1 MDFLLQS
8 IELVPKPACN
18 LLSKGFGRYTLNL
31 GLRSPKSKLPALT
44 FKTLQILNAGKQFA
58 NVDLYR
64 APSGNS

>member
-18 LLSKGFGRYTLNL
+18 LLSKGFSIYTLNL
-31 GLRSPKSKLPALT
+31 GLRSAKSKLPSLT
-44 FKTLQILNAGKQFA
+44 FKTKQILNGGKQFA

>member
-18 LLSKGFGRYTLNL
+18 LLSKGFNIYTLNL
-31 GLRSPKSKLPALT
+31 GLSAKSKLPSLT
-44 FKTLQILNAGKQFA
+44 FKTKQILNGGKQFA